1 VRAYVDS
8 CIVIY
13 LIEGADALRRW
24 VAAALE
30 PSNGQAPVACFS
42 DLTRL
47 ECQVLPMRTEDVAL
61 LLEYQ
66 TFFSLRELGKIR
78 LEPEVY
84 DLAAELR
91 ARHGLKTPDALH
103 LAAALWGGCDELWT
117 NDYRLSSAAG
127 GRIQIRVPD
136 PAV

>member
-1 VRAYVDS
+1 MRAYVDS

-24 VAAALE
+24 IRAALE
-30 PSNGQAPVACFS
+30 PFRDDSPVACFS

-47 ECQVLPMRTEDVAL
+47 ECQVGPIRAGDTAL
-61 LLEYQ
+61 LHEYQ

-78 LEPEVY
+78 LDLEVF

-91 ARHGLKTPDALH
+91 ARHKLKTPDALH
-103 LAAALWGGCDELWT
+103 LAASLWGGCDEFWT
-117 NDYRLSSAAG
+117 NDHRLASAAE
-127 GRIQIRVPD
+127 GRIQIRVPH
-136 PAV
+136 PVV